1 MGGMHIVNT
10 GDGSHTVTSRFS
22 GEHYHST
29 HGAVGESLHVFLR
42 HGLDALGPRAQIRVL
57 EMGFGT
63 GLNALLTRLRARRLE
78 QLIDFVSVESRP
90 LPQSIISQ
98 LNYGRTVEGAT
109 DDMLAQLHAAS
120 WGEVVQLDP
129 FFRLRFDDGPQDTV
143 RAADFEQQAATELRK
158 RLVRYVQPV
167 GVVLAFGWDL
177 AGG

>member
-1 MGGMHIVNT
+1 MHIVNT

-42 HGLDALGPRAQIRVL
+42 NGLDALGPRAQIRVL

-78 QLIDFVSVESRP
+78 QLIDFVSVESQP

-98 LNYGRTVEGAT
+98 LNYGRAVEGAT
-109 DDMLAQLHAAS
+109 DDILAQLHGAP
-120 WGEVVQLDP
+120 WGEVVQLEP
-129 FFRLRFDDGPQDTV
+129 FFQYHQNSPNSLEKEGLHLKLHSVFLLQVFQLHPIH
-143 RAADFEQQAATELRK
+143 L
-158 RLVRYVQPV
+158 
-167 GVVLAFGWDL
+167 DL
-177 AGG
+177 LQNC